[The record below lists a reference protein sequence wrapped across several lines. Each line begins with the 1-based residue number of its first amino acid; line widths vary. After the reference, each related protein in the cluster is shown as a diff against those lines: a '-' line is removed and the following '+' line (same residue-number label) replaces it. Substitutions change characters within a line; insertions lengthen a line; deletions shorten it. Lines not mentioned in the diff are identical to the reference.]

1 MKIDAPKSAS
11 APLTEGKEIAA
22 VSNRRL
28 PRDLVSQYP
37 ANGGL
42 PPLQLG
48 QELEALIVE
57 EVDGGRLLLRIG
69 GTLIEADSP
78 GGLGAGQQVR
88 LRVEQL
94 QPNVVFQITD
104 VEPTI
109 EAEAARLLRSHLPAH
124 ADSGELLDSL
134 QSELAAL
141 VNSRPDA
148 APTPQ
153 KFAALRDSIATLL
166 AGGTP
171 LTTQKLEVLAHDGGV
186 FYEAKLFGAAAN
198 DSAHLLEIADHDL
211 KGLLLAALQ
220 ESKARAFSSSL
231 QNALSA
237 QLENLEAQQAVN
249 LLAQL
254 DGGAFQLQIPF
265 FTGAGFSTAAL
276 AVERDGQ
283 GRTGKAS
290 KGRTGYTL
298 LFLLDLENF
307 GRTRVDAHIEGGKLH
322 AVFYVDRPASLRMV
336 RQELTGFRETLLA
349 LGFRDVLLA
358 AKSLREMS
366 QEKQEKFAALA
377 VGATSS
383 IHLLDMRA

>member
-1 MKIDAPKSAS
+1 VKIDAPKSVS
-11 APLTEGKEIAA
+11 APLTEGKESAA

-28 PRDLVSQYP
+28 PHDLVSKYSE
-37 ANGGL
+37 NSGL

-57 EVDGGRLLLRIG
+57 ELDGGRLLLRIG

-78 GGLGAGQQVR
+78 GGLRAGQHVR

-94 QPNVVFQITD
+94 QPNVVFHITD

-109 EAEAARLLRSHLPAH
+109 EAEATRLLRSHLPAH

-134 QSELAAL
+134 QNELVSL

-148 APTPQ
+148 VPTLQ
-153 KFAALRDSIATLL
+153 KFAALRESIAILL

-171 LTTQKLEVLAHDGGV
+171 LTPEKLEILAHDGGL
-186 FYEAKLFGAAAN
+186 FYEAKLFSAAAS
-198 DSAHLLEIADHDL
+198 DSAHLLKIANHDL

-220 ESKARAFSSSL
+220 ESKARAVSSGL

-283 GRTGKAS
+283 GRAGKAG
-290 KGRTGYTL
+290 KGKAGYTL

-307 GRTRVDAHIEGGKLH
+307 GRTRIDAHIDGGKLR
-322 AVFYVDRPASLRMV
+322 AVFYVDRPASLRLV
-336 RQELTGFRETLLA
+336 RQELTGFRETLIA

-358 AKSLREMS
+358 AKPLREMP
-366 QEKQEKFAALA
+366 QERQEKFAALA
-377 VGATSS
+377 VGAPSS
-383 IHLLDMRA
+383 IHLLDMKA